1 MAAIGYKVPGIIHKM
16 ITTTADV
23 STLPRE
29 ETEIEDTVEDT
40 DGHTSGP
47 ELQTATASVGHAARG
62 GCHVMEVTSIFTY
75 INI

>member
-1 MAAIGYKVPGIIHKM
+1 MAAIGYKVPEIIHKM

-23 STLPRE
+23 YILPRE

-40 DGHTSGP
+40 DGHTPCS

-62 GCHVMEVTSIFTY
+62 GSHRCGGGGNIHFY
-75 INI
+75 I